1 MLEPHG
7 LHAGQIAGLWWL
19 MLIVCSIVLVVVC
32 ALVVVAVLR
41 GRKNPD
47 EEATLTKGQKRGLVL
62 AGGVIAPAVVLI
74 GFLIYSVVLSRAIAS
89 EPVGAIHVDVV
100 GHQWW
105 WGVTYVGG
113 ERTGSTFET
122 ANEIHIPVGRP
133 VSISL
138 TSRDVIHSFW
148 APNLH
153 GKTDAIPGR
162 KTRTWLQADTPGT
175 WRGQCAEFCGLQHAH
190 MAFTVTAHQPAE
202 FERWRSAQLE
212 AAQEPSSAQA
222 MRGRDVFLN
231 GPCVLCHTVRG
242 TLALSSFGPDLTHVG
257 SRKTLAAGTLPNTRG
272 HLAGWILD
280 PQAIKPGTRMPPTN
294 LNSEDLQALLAYLEG
309 LK

>member
-1 MLEPHG
+1 
-7 LHAGQIAGLWWL
+7 
-19 MLIVCSIVLVVVC
+19 
-32 ALVVVAVLR
+32 
-41 GRKNPD
+41 
-47 EEATLTKGQKRGLVL
+47 
-62 AGGVIAPAVVLI
+62 
-74 GFLIYSVVLSRAIAS
+74 VLSRAIAS

-175 WRGQCAEFCGLQHAH
+175 WRGQCA
-190 MAFTVTAHQPAE
+190 
-202 FERWRSAQLE
+202 
-212 AAQEPSSAQA
+212 
-222 MRGRDVFLN
+222 
-231 GPCVLCHTVRG
+231 CVLCHTVRG